1 MLKQGLQQK
10 LLQKLSPQQIQF
22 IKLLQIPAA
31 SLEARIKEELEENPA
46 LLDAA
51 TPESPTDEAREG
63 EPSEE
68 EADRQAEQVEEG
80 LGDISLD
87 EFLNQ
92 EDYAYRTRQAE
103 DPNAEHYEAPIVQRV
118 SLYDELRMQ
127 LGMLDLDDTQYL
139 IAEQIIGNIDED
151 GYLRRPLTSIVDDL
165 AFRYNVSVTDEA
177 VTEVLRQVQKL
188 DPPGIAARD
197 LQECLL
203 LQLLRKPGT
212 PEVLLARQIIADF
225 FEEFSKKHLD
235 KILDRT
241 KADPDVFKEAWVLIT
256 RLNPKPGGSSMAAS
270 AQVIIPDY
278 LVTVVNGEVEV
289 QLNRKNAPELRVNR
303 SYLRMLQDLDLSG
316 KKALSAADKETI
328 QFVKQKIEAAKWFI
342 DAMQQRQVTLLRTM
356 MTIIEKQK
364 AFFLN
369 EDDEAC
375 LRPMIL
381 KDVAEE
387 IGMDISTIS
396 RVASSKFVQTDFGIY
411 PLKFF
416 FSEGMTTQSGEEV
429 STREIKKVLGELIAG
444 EEKRKP
450 LSDDRLTEL
459 LQEKGYDIARR
470 TVAKYREQLGI
481 PVARLRKD
489 L

>member
-46 LLDAA
+46 LLDAGTLRA
-51 TPESPTDEAREG
+51 
-63 EPSEE
+63 EE
-68 EADRQAEQVEEG
+68 ESGTAEEG
-80 LGDISLD
+80 DSPEDASAERSEQTTEDISLD
-87 EFLNQ
+87 EFISQ
-92 EDYAYRTRQAE
+92 EDYAYRTWQPE
-103 DPNAEHYEAPIVQRV
+103 DPNAERYEAPIVQRF
-118 SLYDELRMQ
+118 SLYDDLRMQ
-127 LGMLDLDDTQYL
+127 LGMLDLDDEQYL

-165 AFRYNVSVTDEA
+165 AFRYNVSVTDA
-177 VTEVLRQVQKL
+177 AAAEVLSAVHRL

-197 LQECLL
+197 LQECLS
-203 LQLLRKPGT
+203 LQLQRRPAA
-212 PEVLLARQIIADF
+212 PEVLLARTIISDY
-225 FEEFSKKHLD
+225 FEEFTKKHLD

-241 KADPDVFKEAWVLIT
+241 KADPDVFREAWMLIT
-256 RLNPKPGGSSMAAS
+256 RLNPKPGGSAAAGS

-278 LVTVVNGEVEV
+278 LVTVQNGEVEV

-303 SYLRMLQDLDLSG
+303 SYLRMLQDMDLLG
-316 KKALSAADKETI
+316 KKSLSSADKETLA
-328 QFVKQKIEAAKWFI
+328 FVKQKIEAAKWFI
-342 DAMQQRQVTLLRTM
+342 EAMQQRQITLLRTM
-356 MTIIEKQK
+356 MTIVEKQK

-429 STREIKKVLGELIAG
+429 STREIKKVLQELISV
-444 EEKRKP
+444 EMKRKP

-459 LQEKGYDIARR
+459 LAEKGYDIARR

-481 PVARLRKD
+481 PVARLRKE